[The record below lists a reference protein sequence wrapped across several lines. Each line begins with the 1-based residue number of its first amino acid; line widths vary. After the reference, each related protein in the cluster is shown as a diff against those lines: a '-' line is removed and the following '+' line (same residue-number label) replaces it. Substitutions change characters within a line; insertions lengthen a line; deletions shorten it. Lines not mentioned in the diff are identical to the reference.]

1 MYQYAIDLR
10 IESQI
15 VSMTSLEPMHQIL
28 ICTSDGQILQLQI
41 DLFHDLSI
49 RNNNIENDFI
59 IQNDDDF
66 IYILYDLRIKI
77 KTCLILQ
84 SRYEQK

>member
-1 MYQYAIDLR
+1 LYQYAIDLR